1 MSLLTALFSPLNL
14 LFLIIVIGFAV
25 SKIQIKGISIGIAG
39 ILFVAIAFG
48 FLTKLILPGENP
60 EIISNALSSMNAFS
74 KLGSSLFVSIIGLQ
88 TGFSIKEN
96 SKNSLV
102 AFAIGSLMSISGFI
116 ITLLLSIIDK
126 TISYSSL
133 LGILCGALTST
144 PGLSSVCEL
153 LINGCDEAVCGYGCS
168 YLPGVIL
175 TVLFTRCFSKRN
187 IDANNISQ
195 TKLGKNIQSKVS
207 TEFMLIFFTAFL
219 GNLVCSAKISF
230 LNISLGATAS
240 TLLSG
245 LLIGYIVCKRP
256 LFQLISHDCL
266 KIFKTFGLALFFAGT
281 GFSSGIQTV
290 SLSIKA
296 VLYGAIITISAL
308 FCGFILYKLIGKKYG
323 LHQGLIIAGGMTS
336 SPAYSVI
343 EPESTTNINSFSF
356 AYFGGLISLILIIQ
370 FIV

>member
-1 MSLLTALFSPLNL
+1 MSSLTVILSPFNL
-14 LFLIIVIGFAV
+14 LFFIVVAGFAIG
-25 SKIQIKGISIGIAG
+25 KIQIKGISIGIAG
-39 ILFVAIAFG
+39 ILFVAIVIG
-48 FLTKLILPGENP
+48 FLMNLTLPKENS
-60 EIISNALSSMNAFS
+60 ESISSALSTMKVFS
-74 KLGSSLFVSIIGLQ
+74 KLGTSIFVSVIGLQ
-88 TGFSIKEN
+88 TGFYIKNN
-96 SKNSLV
+96 SKSSLV

-133 LGILCGALTST
+133 LGILCGALTNT

-153 LINGCDEAVCGYGCS
+153 LDNGSDEAVLGYGCS
-168 YLPGVIL
+168 YLPSVIL
-175 TVLFTRCFSKRN
+175 TVLFSHCFSKRN
-187 IDANNISQ
+187 IDTNNKSQ
-195 TKLGKNIQSKVS
+195 TKPKKNIQSKIYP
-207 TEFMLIFFTAFL
+207 ELMLIFFTAFL
-219 GNLVCSAKISF
+219 GNIICSAKISI

-240 TLLSG
+240 TLLIG
-245 LLIGYIVCKRP
+245 LFIGYIVGKRT

-266 KIFKTFGLALFFAGT
+266 KIFKTLGLALFFAGT
-281 GFSSGIQTV
+281 GFSSGVQTV